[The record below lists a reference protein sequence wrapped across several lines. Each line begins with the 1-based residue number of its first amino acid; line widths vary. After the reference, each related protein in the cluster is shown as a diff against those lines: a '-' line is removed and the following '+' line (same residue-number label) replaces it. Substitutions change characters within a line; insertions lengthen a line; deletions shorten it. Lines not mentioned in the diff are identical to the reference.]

1 MALVSVTP
9 PPGVITNGT
18 DYANKGR
25 WVDSNL
31 IRFQDGVLKNIGGWS
46 LLKSTAL
53 TGSPIGM
60 FAWKDNSGNNLLAVG
75 TREKVYVYYDKTLT
89 WYDITPTSFITPKSQ
104 DPLGF
109 GAFTY
114 GSEDYGDAR
123 SQSGLSFAK
132 HSYSFDNWGEWL
144 IFCCSSDGKIYR
156 FRPDSGSG
164 SPDAAGTALTNAPT
178 DCSAVLVSNER
189 HIVALGA
196 GGDPRKIQWS
206 SRENST
212 LWTAASTNTAGD
224 LQVPTTSDLLAGI
237 KWQTDIILFTS
248 SGIAKLYYSGQP
260 FVYGVS
266 DAGTNCKAISAR
278 TIVQAGNFLA
288 WLGEKSIFVYDGSVR
303 EIPCTVSDF
312 IFDNINKQYSG
323 AVCGGH
329 NSSFNEIWWF
339 FPSGESKVPNKYITW
354 NYLEKVFAVGT
365 LNRGC
370 YIDEGVWDYPIACD
384 ENGYVF
390 KHETGN
396 LFNSYNLGSSQPYA
410 TSGAIQIANGD
421 QYVQCNQ
428 IIPDSEANT
437 LPGVTLSFK
446 GRFTPLGAETD
457 FGSFTFEADGYTDA
471 RFSSRQVM
479 LTVTGDTNQDFSLGN
494 IRLDVR
500 NRGRR

>member
-1 MALVSVTP
+1 M
-9 PPGVITNGT
+9 
-18 DYANKGR
+18 
-25 WVDSNL
+25 
-31 IRFQDGVLKNIGGWS
+31 
-46 LLKSTAL
+46 
-53 TGSPIGM
+53 
-60 FAWKDNSGNNLLAVG
+60 
-75 TREKVYVYYDKTLT
+75 
-89 WYDITPTSFITPKSQ
+89 
-104 DPLGF
+104 
-109 GAFTY
+109 
-114 GSEDYGDAR
+114 
-123 SQSGLSFAK
+123 
-132 HSYSFDNWGEWL
+132 
-144 IFCCSSDGKIYR
+144 
-156 FRPDSGSG
+156 
-164 SPDAAGTALTNAPT
+164 
-178 DCSAVLVSNER
+178 
-189 HIVALGA
+189 
-196 GGDPRKIQWS
+196 
-206 SRENST
+206 
-212 LWTAASTNTAGD
+212 
-224 LQVPTTSDLLAGI
+224 
-237 KWQTDIILFTS
+237 
-248 SGIAKLYYSGQP
+248 
-260 FVYGVS
+260 
-266 DAGTNCKAISAR
+266 
-278 TIVQAGNFLA
+278 
-288 WLGEKSIFVYDGSVR
+288 
-303 EIPCTVSDF
+303 
-312 IFDNINKQYSG
+312 
-323 AVCGGH
+323 
-329 NSSFNEIWWF
+329 
-339 FPSGESKVPNKYITW
+339 PNKYITW